1 VQSKIKKLLRRKFEL
16 YDIQLED
23 GYFVMKFKLY
33 HFLEFSKRRFKI
45 KNKNENVP
53 FEFKKINRN
62 EIEVKLSA
70 EYIES
75 GNNSLDFYYNKKQL
89 WLVSYESLKDIFEI
103 NDKIFFMK
111 INKSLM
117 LQQYKTNYSF
127 TGENKILQI
136 DQVDGGHAILT
147 NKDNLDSLIL
157 LSKNKQVE
165 IPIHDDK
172 IDLNYIQQS
181 TNKHHFKVYVVLNN
195 EIYRTKFTQKYT
207 TQFLIM
213 NYKWIKSELYTS
225 LNSVSVPKVNI
236 SAIMN
241 EPTLRISTNLKEYLN
256 SKYKFL
262 TLGLIENDLQSI
274 DKIPTTLVGDK
285 VFSELPIATFNNIK
299 TKKLVAIYQDI
310 DSGNKKHFI
319 INSKTPLKFNS
330 FYNFEGQIY
339 HLNILKKNGITLFS
353 SKPNIKMGVNFINDK
368 TLGIYFQPNKVYD
381 TFQFYITFEE
391 RLSQNKYEIPISRG
405 EQSIDIPYNE
415 IQKLKTASKNIV
427 DIFITIYDGQD
438 VVRKEKMKYRAGIY
452 KKDNYMTISKRN
464 FDGNKVYYMF
474 TLTPFKNIKIE
485 SFEVSKQELNIL
497 ENSKKDNNVWLIGE
511 RTDTAQDNGISFFR
525 WLQNNTD
532 IEAYYVIDK
541 NSMDY
546 EKIEEL
552 NNVVIF
558 GSEAHFKVAAKAKV
572 LASTHDLENILPYKT
587 AEGFWGYEDTIK
599 VFLQHGVLGRKNVE
613 YNKKYYDLPFEIF
626 NVSSTSEKYDI
637 VIDQLGYE
645 EDDVYVTGLPRFDNL
660 PLETNNE
667 VKKILIMP
675 TWRDWLNSDF
685 AFNNSEYMAK
695 YLNLIKNTKMI
706 ELCKKYNVEINFY
719 PHYRSQEF
727 FKYHLDKTSK
737 EIRYIESGEQ
747 TVQELLIDH
756 DILITDYSSVSFDFS
771 YMNKPVVFFHFDV
784 NQFFRKGILRPIEE
798 TFIGDIVYNENELI
812 NRVER
817 LINSYEV
824 RNDLEFND
832 IFDYRDHS
840 NNERVYNSILEK
852 MK

>member
-1 VQSKIKKLLRRKFEL
+1 
-16 YDIQLED
+16 
-23 GYFVMKFKLY
+23 
-33 HFLEFSKRRFKI
+33 
-45 KNKNENVP
+45 
-53 FEFKKINRN
+53 
-62 EIEVKLSA
+62 
-70 EYIES
+70 
-75 GNNSLDFYYNKKQL
+75 
-89 WLVSYESLKDIFEI
+89 
-103 NDKIFFMK
+103 
-111 INKSLM
+111 
-117 LQQYKTNYSF
+117 
-127 TGENKILQI
+127 
-136 DQVDGGHAILT
+136 
-147 NKDNLDSLIL
+147 
-157 LSKNKQVE
+157 
-165 IPIHDDK
+165 
-172 IDLNYIQQS
+172 
-181 TNKHHFKVYVVLNN
+181 
-195 EIYRTKFTQKYT
+195 
-207 TQFLIM
+207 
-213 NYKWIKSELYTS
+213 
-225 LNSVSVPKVNI
+225 
-236 SAIMN
+236 
-241 EPTLRISTNLKEYLN
+241 
-256 SKYKFL
+256 
-262 TLGLIENDLQSI
+262 
-274 DKIPTTLVGDK
+274 
-285 VFSELPIATFNNIK
+285 
-299 TKKLVAIYQDI
+299 
-310 DSGNKKHFI
+310 
-319 INSKTPLKFNS
+319 
-330 FYNFEGQIY
+330 
-339 HLNILKKNGITLFS
+339 
-353 SKPNIKMGVNFINDK
+353 
-368 TLGIYFQPNKVYD
+368 LGIYFQPNKVYD

-667 VKKILIMP
+667 VKKILI
-675 TWRDWLNSDF
+675 
-685 AFNNSEYMAK
+685 
-695 YLNLIKNTKMI
+695 
-706 ELCKKYNVEINFY
+706 
-719 PHYRSQEF
+719 
-727 FKYHLDKTSK
+727 
-737 EIRYIESGEQ
+737 
-747 TVQELLIDH
+747 
-756 DILITDYSSVSFDFS
+756 
-771 YMNKPVVFFHFDV
+771 
-784 NQFFRKGILRPIEE
+784 
-798 TFIGDIVYNENELI
+798 
-812 NRVER
+812 
-817 LINSYEV
+817 
-824 RNDLEFND
+824 
-832 IFDYRDHS
+832 
-840 NNERVYNSILEK
+840 
-852 MK
+852 